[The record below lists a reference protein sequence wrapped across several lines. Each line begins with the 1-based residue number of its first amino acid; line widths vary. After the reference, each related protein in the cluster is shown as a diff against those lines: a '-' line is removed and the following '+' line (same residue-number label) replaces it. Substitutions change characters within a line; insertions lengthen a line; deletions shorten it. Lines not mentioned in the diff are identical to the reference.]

1 MKRLYF
7 GLNAIMVL
15 TVMIV
20 AAGCKAKIKPGVAD
34 IKREAVSGIVTET
47 ISPSSVDEYYETSG
61 TVRAKTISSVSSRVM
76 GTVTSVRV
84 KEGDR
89 VAAGHLLLT
98 VDDRDVVEKV
108 KGATGALR
116 EAEKALAAADEN
128 KSLTDITYQRYKKLF
143 DDKALSGQ
151 ELDQRETQKKV
162 AEIDFERAKAAV
174 ERAGAGV
181 DEATVYR
188 GFTRVVSPVSGMVT
202 EKKIELGSMAV
213 PGIPLFTVE
222 DDSSYRI
229 ELSGDETLAYKIKKG
244 MKAHVSLESLNR
256 QIDGT
261 VSEIVPSVDPA
272 SRSFVVKIALKGNG
286 LRNGLYGKVSIPI
299 GKKEALLVP
308 SWAVVERGQLTGV
321 YTVGSDSVIT
331 FRLVRV
337 GRTYGDKVEILSGL
351 RPDEKVIVQGVEKAI
366 DGGIAVPGQK

>member
-7 GLNAIMVL
+7 GLNAIIVL

-20 AAGCKAKIKPGVAD
+20 AAGCKGKIKPGVTD
-34 IKREAVSGIVTET
+34 IKREAVSGIMTET

-151 ELDQRETQKKV
+151 ELDQIETQKKV

-181 DEATVYR
+181 NEAKVYH
-188 GFTRVVSPVSGMVT
+188 GFTRVVSPVSGVVT

-222 DDSSYRI
+222 DDSYYRV
-229 ELSGDETLAYKIKKG
+229 ELSGDETLADKIKKG

-261 VSEIVPSVDPA
+261 VAEIVPSVDPA
-272 SRSFVVKIALKGNG
+272 SRSFVVKIALKGEG

-308 SWAVVERGQLTGV
+308 SRAIVERGQLTGV

-337 GRTYGDKVEILSGL
+337 GRTYGDKVEILAGL
-351 RPDEKVIVQGVEKAI
+351 GPDEKVIVQGVEKAI
-366 DGGIAVPGQK
+366 DGGIAVAGQK